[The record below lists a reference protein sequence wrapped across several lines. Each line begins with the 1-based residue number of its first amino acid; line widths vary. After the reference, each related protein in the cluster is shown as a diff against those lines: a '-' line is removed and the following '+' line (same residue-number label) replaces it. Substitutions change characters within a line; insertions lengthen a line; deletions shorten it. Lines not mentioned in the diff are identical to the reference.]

1 MLETRAAHIR
11 SCESHYSGQTVPDT
25 LLSYSRWVEEE
36 GGLEP
41 MNVTV
46 RKTPSER
53 ASDASDI
60 LERARA
66 LVPVLRQREAAALAA
81 RDVPAETIAD
91 FRAAGLLDL
100 LKPRRFG
107 GSEASPVV
115 FSETVEQLAFGC
127 ASSAWVYAVLV
138 EHSWLAAS
146 FPEQAQ
152 IDMWGANPD
161 AVASSSLAPR
171 ATAMPA
177 KGGYRLSGRWP
188 FSSGSTYAQ
197 WAIIGTFVEA
207 DGRRDAH
214 YMLVPMSD
222 IRIIDDWRVF
232 GLLATGSR
240 TLELDNVF
248 VPEHRTVPLSDLNRG
263 TPPGRD
269 VHPHYRL
276 LRAPRA
282 LLAVFSQSP
291 VTIALGRRA
300 LDLVVNS
307 LKKRNLRTGGKA
319 DQSELI
325 QSKLAESAAEIDMA
339 ALVLSNGRRS
349 ALAAL
354 ESGEAISAEQIAVA
368 RRDVAFALRYAR
380 TAVERLCGLTGTQWL
395 YDDAPLQAILRDVM
409 AASLH
414 LTANWDLAMVGWARV
429 RLGIDP
435 RTL

>member
-1 MLETRAAHIR
+1 
-11 SCESHYSGQTVPDT
+11 
-25 LLSYSRWVEEE
+25 
-36 GGLEP
+36 
-41 MNVTV
+41 MNLAV
-46 RKTPSER
+46 RHTALPG
-53 ASDASDI
+53 ADASDM
-60 LERARA
+60 LARARA
-66 LVPVLRQREAAALAA
+66 LVPVLRQREAAAVAA
-81 RDVPAETIAD
+81 RDIPAETIAD

-115 FSETVEQLAFGC
+115 FSEAVEELAFGC

-146 FPEQAQ
+146 FSERAQ
-152 IDMWGANPD
+152 IDMWGASPD

-171 ATAMPA
+171 ATAVPVE
-177 KGGYRLSGRWP
+177 GGYRLSGRWP

-197 WAIIGTFVEA
+197 WAIIGVLIGA
-207 DGRRDAH
+207 DGRQDPH

-248 VPEHRTVPLSDLNRG
+248 VPEHRIVALSDLNRG
-263 TPPGRD
+263 TSPGRY
-269 VHPHYRL
+269 VHPHYPL

-300 LDLVVNS
+300 LDLVVNA
-307 LKKRNLRTGGKA
+307 LNTRTLRRGGKA

-339 ALVLSNGRRS
+339 ALVLSNARHS
-349 ALAAL
+349 ALEAL
-354 ESGEAISAEQIAVA
+354 ESGEPISAEQVAVA

-380 TAVERLCGLTGTQWL
+380 AAV
-395 YDDAPLQAILRDVM
+395 
-409 AASLH
+409 
-414 LTANWDLAMVGWARV
+414 
-429 RLGIDP
+429 
-435 RTL
+435 